1 MQGHPRHGEG
11 VLTKYGLPEG
21 EMATHFSILASRT
34 PGTLWK
40 AKREMLEDD
49 PPPTPRRS
57 EGVQHAS
64 GEEWRAITNISS
76 KNGVAG
82 PKQKRRSVVDMS
94 GGNSKA
100 RYCKQQY
107 CIGTWNF
114 RSVNQGKL
122 SVVKQEMESEHSH
135 LRNQWTKMMVSGDS
149 KNTVYKIVGEKG
161 RIHWTETLKR
171 GQRQAAEVGVAGVRV
186 LLF

>member
-1 MQGHPRHGEG
+1 MKIWAMACRATQDMVKVFWQNVIYRRGKWQPTSVILLQEPHGQYERQ
-11 VLTKYGLPEG
+11 KD
-21 EMATHFSILASRT
+21 RR
-34 PGTLWK
+34 WK
-40 AKREMLEDD
+40 MTS
-49 PPPTPRRS
+49 PPPTARRS

-94 GGNSKA
+94 GGKSKA

-114 RSVNQGKL
+114 RSMNQGKL
-122 SVVKQEMESEHSH
+122 SVVKQEMERVNTHILGTSELKWWSVVIV
-135 LRNQWTKMMVSGDS
+135 RIQFTK
-149 KNTVYKIVGEKG
+149 
-161 RIHWTETLKR
+161 
-171 GQRQAAEVGVAGVRV
+171 
-186 LLF
+186 